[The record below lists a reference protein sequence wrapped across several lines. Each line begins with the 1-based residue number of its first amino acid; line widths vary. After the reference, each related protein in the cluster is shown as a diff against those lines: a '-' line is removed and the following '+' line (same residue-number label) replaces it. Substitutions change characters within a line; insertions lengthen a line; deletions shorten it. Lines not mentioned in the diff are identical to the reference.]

1 MRNKITLV
9 LTLCLALSLAA
20 TTVLAGDI
28 KDRIIARKPVIT
40 ALLADGIVGENNQ
53 GFLAFRG
60 PQKQADVVAAE
71 NRDRAEAYG
80 LIAKK
85 AGTTPALVG
94 QRRAAKIAQTA
105 PRGTWLQSP
114 DGSWYK
120 K

>member
-1 MRNKITLV
+1 MRNKITII

-20 TTVLAGDI
+20 TTVLAGSL
-28 KDRIIARKPVIT
+28 KDRIIARKPVVA
-40 ALLADGIVGENNQ
+40 ALLADGTVGENNQ
-53 GFLAFRG
+53 GYLSFRG
-60 PQKQADVVAAE
+60 PKKQADVVAAE
-71 NRDRAEAYG
+71 NRDRAEVYG

-94 QRRAAKIAQTA
+94 QRRAAKVAQTA